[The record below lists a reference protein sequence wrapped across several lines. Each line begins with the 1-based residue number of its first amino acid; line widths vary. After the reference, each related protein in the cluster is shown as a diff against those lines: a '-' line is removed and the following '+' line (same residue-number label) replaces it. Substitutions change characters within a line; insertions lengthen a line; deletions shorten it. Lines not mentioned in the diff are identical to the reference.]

1 MILSI
6 NLFFFYT
13 NIVLIYC
20 MYRDIK
26 FRKIPNKAIIG
37 FLLIGSLLAF
47 TEDLDIYNNILIF
60 IITKVFFLFF
70 AFIFSFVLFCLKIIG
85 GSDGKLLI
93 MLTFSYPI
101 YRFNFQWLFSFFF
114 VFLFLYLILG
124 VVNYLFNNFLS
135 NNNSYDMIYSLE
147 ENVSF
152 LHKVFIITFYKFL
165 DFSQINRY
173 TNEKFVLKSLN
184 LFYNKNKGKFQI
196 LTQYR
201 PPLVILIFF
210 ANNYIILKIFC

>member
-1 MILSI
+1 MIVSI

-26 FRKIPNKAIIG
+26 FRKIPNKTIIG

-47 TEDLDIYNNILIF
+47 TEDLDIFNDIHIF

-85 GSDGKLLI
+85 GTDGKLLI
-93 MLTFSYPI
+93 MLTFFYPI

-124 VVNYLFNNFLS
+124 GVNYLFNNFLS

>member
-1 MILSI
+1 
-6 NLFFFYT
+6 
-13 NIVLIYC
+13 

-85 GSDGKLLI
+85 GCDGKLLI
-93 MLTFSYPI
+93 MLTFFYPI

-210 ANNYIILKIFC
+210 ANNYIILKIFY

>member
-1 MILSI
+1 MIVSI

-26 FRKIPNKAIIG
+26 FRKIPNKTIIG

-47 TEDLDIYNNILIF
+47 TEDLDIFNDIHIF

-85 GSDGKLLI
+85 GTDGKLLI
-93 MLTFSYPI
+93 MLTFFYPI
-101 YRFNFQWLFSFFF
+101 YQFSFNWLFSFFF

-124 VVNYLFNNFLS
+124 VVNYLFNKFLS
-135 NNNSYDMIYSLE
+135 SNNSYDMIYSSE
-147 ENVSF
+147 ENISF
-152 LHKVFIITFYKFL
+152 IHKVFITISYKFL
-165 DFSQINRY
+165 DFSHVNKY

-184 LFYNKNKGKFQI
+184 LFFNKKRGKFQI

-210 ANNYIILKIFC
+210 ANNYIMLNYFY

>member
-1 MILSI
+1 
-6 NLFFFYT
+6 
-13 NIVLIYC
+13 

>member
-1 MILSI
+1 MIISI

-37 FLLIGSLLAF
+37 FLLIGSLLVF
-47 TEDLDIYNNILIF
+47 TEDLDIYNDILIF

-93 MLTFSYPI
+93 MLTFFYPI

-135 NNNSYDMIYSLE
+135 NNNSYDMIYSLK
-147 ENVSF
+147 ENFSF
-152 LHKVFIITFYKFL
+152 LHKVFIIIFYRFL

-184 LFYNKNKGKFQI
+184 LFYNKKKGKFQI

-210 ANNYIILKIFC
+210 TNNYIILNYFY

>member
-47 TEDLDIYNNILIF
+47 TEDLDIYNDILIF

-114 VFLFLYLILG
+114 VFLFLYLILV

>member
-6 NLFFFYT
+6 NLIFFYT

-26 FRKIPNKAIIG
+26 FRKIPNKVIIG
-37 FLLIGSLLAF
+37 FLLIGSFLAF
-47 TEDLDIYNNILIF
+47 SEDLDIYNNILIF

-70 AFIFSFVLFCLKIIG
+70 AFIFSFVLFCLKIMG
-85 GSDGKLLI
+85 GTDGKLLI
-93 MLTFSYPI
+93 MLTFFYPI

-114 VFLFLYLILG
+114 IFLFLYLILG

-135 NNNSYDMIYSLE
+135 NNNSYDMIYSLK
-147 ENVSF
+147 ENISF
-152 LHKVFIITFYKFL
+152 IHKVFITTFYKFL
-165 DFSQINRY
+165 DFSHVNNY

-184 LFYNKNKGKFQI
+184 LFFNKKKGKFQI

-210 ANNYIILKIFC
+210 TNNYILLNYFY

>member
-210 ANNYIILKIFC
+210 ANNYIILKIFY

>member
-37 FLLIGSLLAF
+37 FLLIGSLLVF
-47 TEDLDIYNNILIF
+47 TEDLDIYNDILIF

-85 GSDGKLLI
+85 GCDGKLLI
-93 MLTFSYPI
+93 MLTFFYPI

-147 ENVSF
+147 ENFSF
-152 LHKVFIITFYKFL
+152 LHRVFIITFYKFL

-210 ANNYIILKIFC
+210 ANNYIILKIFY

>member
-93 MLTFSYPI
+93 MLTFFYPI

-114 VFLFLYLILG
+114 VFLFLYLILV

>member
-37 FLLIGSLLAF
+37 FLLIGSLLVF
-47 TEDLDIYNNILIF
+47 TEDLDIYNDILIF

-85 GSDGKLLI
+85 GCDGKLLI
-93 MLTFSYPI
+93 MLTFFYPI

-210 ANNYIILKIFC
+210 ANNYIILKIFY

>member
-47 TEDLDIYNNILIF
+47 TEDLDIYNDILIF

>member
-47 TEDLDIYNNILIF
+47 TEDLDIYNDILIF

-93 MLTFSYPI
+93 MLTFFYPI

-210 ANNYIILKIFC
+210 ANNYIMLKIFC

>member
-6 NLFFFYT
+6 NLIFFYT

-37 FLLIGSLLAF
+37 FFLIGSLLTF
-47 TEDLDIYNNILIF
+47 TEDLDIYNDMLIF

-85 GSDGKLLI
+85 GADGKLLI
-93 MLTFSYPI
+93 MLTFFYPI

-124 VVNYLFNNFLS
+124 IVNFLFNNFLL
-135 NNNSYDMIYSLE
+135 NNNSYDMIYSLK
-147 ENVSF
+147 ENISF
-152 LHKVFIITFYKFL
+152 LQKVFIITFYKFL

-184 LFYNKNKGKFQI
+184 LFYNKNKGRFQI

-210 ANNYIILKIFC
+210 ANNYMMLINFY

>member
-114 VFLFLYLILG
+114 VFLFLYLILV

>member
-6 NLFFFYT
+6 SLFFFYT

-26 FRKIPNKAIIG
+26 FRKISNKTIMG
-37 FLLIGSLLAF
+37 FLLIWSLLAF
-47 TEDLDIYNNILIF
+47 TVDLDIYNNILIF
-60 IITKVFFLFF
+60 IITKVYFLFF

-85 GSDGKLLI
+85 GTDGKLLI
-93 MLTFSYPI
+93 MLNFFYPI

-135 NNNSYDMIYSLE
+135 YNNSYDMIYSLK
-147 ENVSF
+147 ENFSF
-152 LHKVFIITFYKFL
+152 LHKAFITIFYKFL

-173 TNEKFVLKSLN
+173 TNDKFVLKSLN
-184 LFYNKNKGKFQI
+184 LFYNKKKGKFQI

-210 ANNYIILKIFC
+210 TNNYIILNYFY

>member
-1 MILSI
+1 MIVSI

-26 FRKIPNKAIIG
+26 FRKIPNKTIIG

-47 TEDLDIYNNILIF
+47 TEDLDIFNDIHIF

-85 GSDGKLLI
+85 GTDGKLLI
-93 MLTFSYPI
+93 LLTFFYPI
-101 YRFNFQWLFSFFF
+101 YQFSFNWLFSFFF

-124 VVNYLFNNFLS
+124 VVIYLFNNFLS
-135 NNNSYDMIYSLE
+135 NNNTYNMIYSLK
-147 ENVSF
+147 ENFSF
-152 LHKVFIITFYKFL
+152 LRKVFIVIFYKFL

-184 LFYNKNKGKFQI
+184 LFYSKKKGTFQI
-196 LTQYR
+196 LAQYR
-201 PPLVILIFF
+201 PPLVVLIFF
-210 ANNYIILKIFC
+210 TNNYIILNYFF

>member
-1 MILSI
+1 MFLSI